1 MAARPGLGW
10 LDWIERRTWVLGLL
24 LAAATLALYY
34 PVHHHPFVNY
44 DDSIYVTEN
53 PHVQS
58 GLDWDTVKWAF
69 TTYDAGNWHPLTWLS
84 HTLDCQLFELNPAG
98 HHDINLLLH
107 VLNVLLLFWVLQQAT
122 GFAGRS
128 FMVAAL
134 FALHPINVQT
144 VAWVAERKNLLSML
158 FFLLALGAYRW
169 YVRGPR
175 VGRYAVVALL
185 FALGLMAKPQVITL
199 PCVLLLWDYWPLGRM
214 FASTPEPLSGGV
226 SPITPSKS
234 FYLLVEERF
243 PLFAIA
249 GVNAFITM
257 QAQGRG
263 GARNYFPRLIRLEN
277 AIVSYAQYVKKM
289 LWPSRLALF
298 YPHPDSFKT
307 WAVLAAIVLLLAI
320 TALVFLQRRRRY
332 LVVGW
337 LWFVG
342 TLVPMIGL
350 IQVGVQAMADRYA
363 YLPFIG
369 LFIMIC
375 WGVADWSERRH
386 LPRALLASVS
396 VVVLIVLTALTY
408 RQVGYW
414 NDGLTLWSH
423 TLQVTTNNVV
433 AEDDLAQAL
442 MEAGQPEEG
451 VKHFQAALAINPSD
465 QDGNLQIAQYDHQH
479 GHLRE
484 ALERYD
490 KMLSITEDSSN
501 RAVLFSNRG
510 FVYRDLG
517 DYVRARESFEAAMAL
532 NPRNFRT
539 WIGLGVVT
547 QKMGDLSLSIQDY
560 SHANQIHPSDIGYL
574 LL

>member
-1 MAARPGLGW
+1 MGSMTSVTSSADKQVQSKPPSRWFMRPFFLGV
-10 LDWIERRTWVLGLL
+10 VLV
-24 LAAATLALYY
+24 AATVALYY
-34 PVHHHPFVNY
+34 PVNHHPFVNY
-44 DDSIYVTEN
+44 DDTVYVTN
-53 PHVQS
+53 NLHVQA
-58 GLDWDTVKWAF
+58 GLDWDTVTWAF
-69 TTYDAGNWHPLTWLS
+69 TTYDQANWHPLTWLS
-84 HTLDCQLFELNPAG
+84 HALDCQLFELNPAG
-98 HHDINLLLH
+98 HHDVNLLLH

-122 GFAGRS
+122 GYAGRS

-169 YVRGPR
+169 YVREPR

-234 FYLLVEERF
+234 FYLLVEEKF

-298 YPHPDSFKT
+298 YPHPDSFRT

-320 TALVFLQRRRRY
+320 TALVFLQRHRRY

-337 LWFVG
+337 LWFVA

-375 WGVADWSERRH
+375 WGVADWSEQRRIA
-386 LPRALLASVS
+386 PAWLASVS
-396 VVVLIVLTALTY
+396 VAALLALTVVA
-408 RQVGYW
+408 RIQLDHW
-414 NDGLTLWSH
+414 NDNVTLWSH
-423 TLQVTTNNVV
+423 TVQVTGPNFIAENSLGV
-433 AEDDLAQAL
+433 ALQREGRVD
-442 MEAGQPEEG
+442 EAIP
-451 VKHFQAALAINPSD
+451 HFRAALAINPND
-465 QDGNLQIAQYDHQH
+465 A
-479 GHLRE
+479 
-484 ALERYD
+484 
-490 KMLSITEDSSN
+490 SSN
-501 RAVLFSNRG
+501 LNMADYDRLHGRLLECIERCQRIPAMTPLTIQKVQAYETMALA
-510 FVYRDLG
+510 YRELG
-517 DYVRARESFEAAMAL
+517 DPARARECEEEA
-532 NPRNFRT
+532 
-539 WIGLGVVT
+539 
-547 QKMGDLSLSIQDY
+547 QKIQGG
-560 SHANQIHPSDIGYL
+560 QPSQ
-574 LL
+574 

>member
-1 MAARPGLGW
+1 
-10 LDWIERRTWVLGLL
+10 
-24 LAAATLALYY
+24 
-34 PVHHHPFVNY
+34 
-44 DDSIYVTEN
+44 
-53 PHVQS
+53 
-58 GLDWDTVKWAF
+58 
-69 TTYDAGNWHPLTWLS
+69 
-84 HTLDCQLFELNPAG
+84 
-98 HHDINLLLH
+98 
-107 VLNVLLLFWVLQQAT
+107 
-122 GFAGRS
+122 
-128 FMVAAL
+128 MVAAL

-169 YVRGPR
+169 YVREPR

-199 PCVLLLWDYWPLGRM
+199 PCVLLLWDYWPLERM

-234 FYLLVEERF
+234 FYLLVEEKF

-249 GVNAFITM
+249 GVGAVITM
-257 QAQGRG
+257 YAQRRG

-375 WGVADWSERRH
+375 WGVADWSEQRRISPAWTAS
-386 LPRALLASVS
+386 LSIAALLALT
-396 VVVLIVLTALTY
+396 VVARVQLD
-408 RQVGYW
+408 RW
-414 NDGLTLWSH
+414 NDNVTLWSH
-423 TLQVTTNNVV
+423 TVQVTGPNFIAENSLGV
-433 AEDDLAQAL
+433 ALERQGEVE
-442 MEAGQPEEG
+442 EAIP
-451 VKHFQAALAINPSD
+451 HFRAALAINLNDASS
-465 QDGNLQIAQYDHQH
+465 NLNIAEYDRQH
-479 GHLRE
+479 GRLL
-484 ALERYD
+484 ACIERCQRIPAMTQLIIQKVQAYE
-490 KMLSITEDSSN
+490 KM
-501 RAVLFSNRG
+501 AVA
-510 FVYRDLG
+510 YRQLG
-517 DYVRARESFEAAMAL
+517 DPARARECEEKA
-532 NPRNFRT
+532 
-539 WIGLGVVT
+539 
-547 QKMGDLSLSIQDY
+547 QKIQGG
-560 SHANQIHPSDIGYL
+560 Q
-574 LL
+574 